1 MDTAGS
7 STETTAIDSWLEDR
21 GFKPRAEWLNSCISE
36 LNDSVP
42 GFRNL
47 DVAEKGKLIQ
57 REFLSS
63 DMNVSGGGVLPE
75 NVHALLQDDL
85 PGQVDEIV
93 DVSCDRQCL
102 LHIRQMDPSW
112 NESRCLKL
120 SMTDGVQRVTG
131 LEFRPMN
138 GLQSVAGL
146 KVFIRFVHVR
156 LGVLTLVP
164 ELLFVYEDL
173 EPERN
178 KLAIG
183 VGDGAI
189 ADNSTSQD
197 AIPSSS
203 SFQGTLY
210 APSSINRASNV
221 ECITAS
227 RVAGGFN
234 ETNIADAA
242 TVGMSDL
249 EFAVSSDPFYY
260 FVPDVGRIAVD
271 NSQRNK
277 EIPWTYLANL
287 LSYWAVIKDDAPF
300 IQSYIKCAIVG
311 MWQFAFKDRTEFEL
325 VVRVDDGSLQ
335 SQVCIHHNVVES
347 LMGYSLVAVNAAL
360 SSPHKDVRDE
370 MLETIE
376 AFKNMLL
383 YFRGTLLVDMRNR
396 NSATIPVALEMNYED
411 GTTFD
416 MEWFMT
422 GLYGKNP
429 PRLTWSFRSLHE
441 VV

>member
-1 MDTAGS
+1 
-7 STETTAIDSWLEDR
+7 
-21 GFKPRAEWLNSCISE
+21 
-36 LNDSVP
+36 
-42 GFRNL
+42 
-47 DVAEKGKLIQ
+47 
-57 REFLSS
+57 
-63 DMNVSGGGVLPE
+63 
-75 NVHALLQDDL
+75 
-85 PGQVDEIV
+85 
-93 DVSCDRQCL
+93 
-102 LHIRQMDPSW
+102 
-112 NESRCLKL
+112 SRCLKL
-120 SMTDGVQRVTG
+120 SLTDGVQRVTG

-164 ELLFVYEDL
+164 ELLFVYDDL

-178 KLAIG
+178 KLTIG
-183 VGDGAI
+183 VGDGAT
-189 ADNSTSQD
+189 ADNLTSQD
-197 AIPSSS
+197 AIPLRS

-210 APSSINRASNV
+210 APSSTNRASNV
-221 ECITAS
+221 ECSMAS
-227 RVAGGFN
+227 RVAAGFN

-242 TVGMSDL
+242 TVGMSELDIAEQ
-249 EFAVSSDPFYY
+249 EFAGRSDPFYY

-271 NSQRNK
+271 NSKRNK

-347 LMGYSLVAVNAAL
+347 LLGYSLVAVNAAL
-360 SSPHKDVRDE
+360 SAPHKNVRE
-370 MLETIE
+370 KMLETTE

-383 YFRGTLLVDMRNR
+383 YFRGTLLVEMRNR
-396 NSATIPVALEMNYED
+396 NSTIPVALEMNYED
-411 GTTFD
+411 GMTFD